1 MNHFAPRRSN
11 ALLRYGAAPTFVVAA
26 LYLSFALRASFGN
39 PAWFF
44 FPAAVIAATWIGG
57 KGPGRVAVVLST
69 LTVQYYFVPPIG
81 SLGINRHD
89 LPYFLIFV
97 VCEALASWVISW
109 RKDAEDAIRQARDE
123 LEVRVAERT
132 AELKDANKALLA
144 KMDEQQRTQEDLQS
158 TRTELARVVRITTI
172 GELTTSIAHEVNQ
185 PLAAVVANADAC
197 VAWLSLQVPNLTE
210 ARAAAERAIQGAT
223 RASEVIARIRSLI
236 NKRPPER
243 IPVQLNIVIE
253 ETSMLAASQAAKNCV
268 TISNE
273 LDPNLPCVVG
283 DRIQLQQVLFNLVM
297 NAMEAMSSISDRPRE
312 LKIRSQ
318 VQDSG
323 QILVSVEDTGVGVN
337 AETMA
342 RLFEP
347 FFTTRAQ
354 GVGFLSA
361 ARLSRRTADGYGPIQ
376 VWVMAQ
382 RFSLLLNARRQ
393 HGHEG
398 SGTHRLCD
406 RRRSS
411 NTRWDPEPHPINWG
425 SCRRIL
431 IAFGIPPGEAIR
443 GSLVSRTR
451 RPHARAKWPRSA
463 AATE

>member
-1 MNHFAPRRSN
+1 
-11 ALLRYGAAPTFVVAA
+11 
-26 LYLSFALRASFGN
+26 
-39 PAWFF
+39 
-44 FPAAVIAATWIGG
+44 
-57 KGPGRVAVVLST
+57 
-69 LTVQYYFVPPIG
+69 
-81 SLGINRHD
+81 
-89 LPYFLIFV
+89 
-97 VCEALASWVISW
+97 VISW

-253 ETSMLAASQAAKNCV
+253 ETSMLAASQAAKNGV

-354 GVGFLSA
+354 GVGMGLSISRSIIEA
-361 ARLSRRTADGYGPIQ
+361 HGGRLWADS
-376 VWVMAQ
+376 
-382 RFSLLLNARRQ
+382 SLG
-393 HGHEG
+393 HGSTFQFALEHAEA
-398 SGTHRLCD
+398 
-406 RRRSS
+406 
-411 NTRWDPEPHPINWG
+411 TR
-425 SCRRIL
+425 
-431 IAFGIPPGEAIR
+431 A
-443 GSLVSRTR
+443 
-451 RPHARAKWPRSA
+451 
-463 AATE
+463 